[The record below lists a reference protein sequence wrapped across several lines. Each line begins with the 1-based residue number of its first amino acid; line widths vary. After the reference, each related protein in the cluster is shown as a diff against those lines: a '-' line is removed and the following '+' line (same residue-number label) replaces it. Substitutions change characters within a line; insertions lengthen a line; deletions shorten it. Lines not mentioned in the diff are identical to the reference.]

1 MYGISRRRMSIGCKS
16 LSQIYVRIYLVPSNY
31 SIALHLARPACHALH
46 IGEMLVDPGVW
57 MEYNRH
63 VHVHAASKYLNWPSR
78 NLITKDN
85 YHVEIST
92 QAASAGYLALLTN
105 SGGAC
110 VWPNRPAATLIACLY
125 KGASGPLGEA
135 NRTFHPQSN

>member
-1 MYGISRRRMSIGCKS
+1 MGC
-16 LSQIYVRIYLVPSNY
+16 
-31 SIALHLARPACHALH
+31 

-63 VHVHAASKYLNWPSR
+63 VHVHAASKDLNWPSR

-135 NRTFHPQSN
+135 NRTFHPQKQLAPPG

>member
-1 MYGISRRRMSIGCKS
+1 MGCIG
-16 LSQIYVRIYLVPSNY
+16 
-31 SIALHLARPACHALH
+31 A
-46 IGEMLVDPGVW
+46 MLVDPGVW

-63 VHVHAASKYLNWPSR
+63 VHFHAASKHLNWPSR

-110 VWPNRPAATLIACLY
+110 VWPNNRPAATLIACLY
-125 KGASGPLGEA
+125 KGATGPLGEA

>member
-1 MYGISRRRMSIGCKS
+1 M
-16 LSQIYVRIYLVPSNY
+16 
-31 SIALHLARPACHALH
+31 
-46 IGEMLVDPGVW
+46 
-57 MEYNRH
+57 
-63 VHVHAASKYLNWPSR
+63 
-78 NLITKDN
+78 
-85 YHVEIST
+85 EIST

-135 NRTFHPQSN
+135 NRTFHPQGHKATSAAGLSCRKRVFATRQHRRPAAREPIGDQASSSRRPHARSWKLAGPGAHGGKLQRLAAAGGIASWCGAAPAEVASVSR